1 MNKKWV
7 LVIIIVVLV
16 CFYWFFVRNNHKQE
30 QPKEQPITLQKHSQ
44 AFNDNINKVVNSYL
58 SLKDAFIDADTLQI
72 KAKAVDFI
80 AAINQIDTSEIK
92 KDTAAVYETIMAT
105 IIDVRSNAESILNQ
119 TDITEMRRDFSSLT
133 EMMFP
138 VFFNAIK
145 YEGPTLY
152 LQNCPMAFNDTEPA
166 NWISKTKEI
175 MNPYMGKKHPKYQSG
190 MLNCGETI
198 DTIKAK

>member
-1 MNKKWV
+1 MNKKWF
-7 LVIIIVVLV
+7 LVIILVVLV

-44 AFNDNINKVVNSYL
+44 AFNDNINKVVNSSL

-105 IIDVRSNAESILNQ
+105 IIDVRSNAESNLNQ

-145 YEGPTLY
+145 YEGQTLY

>member
-1 MNKKWV
+1 MNKKLV
-7 LVIIIVVLV
+7 LVIILVVLI
-16 CFYWFFVRNNHKQE
+16 CFYWFFVRNNHKQA
-30 QPKEQPITLQKHSQ
+30 QPKVQPITLQKHSP

-80 AAINQIDTSEIK
+80 ASINQIDTSEIK
-92 KDTAAVYETIMAT
+92 KDTAAVFETIMAT

-119 TDITEMRRDFSSLT
+119 ADITEMRRDFSSLT

>member
-1 MNKKWV
+1 MNKKWL
-7 LVIIIVVLV
+7 LVIIVVLGS
-16 CFYWFFVRNNHKQE
+16 CFYWFFIRNKHKQE
-30 QPKEQPITLQKHSQ
+30 QPKEQPISLKKHSS
-44 AFNDNINKVVNSYL
+44 AFNDNINKVVNSYP
-58 SLKDAFIDADTLQI
+58 SLKDAFIEADTIQI

-80 AAINQIDTSEIK
+80 DAVHQIDTSEIK
-92 KDTAAVYETIMAT
+92 KDTAAVFETIMAT
-105 IIDVRSNAESILNQ
+105 IGDVRSNAESILNQ

-138 VFFNAIK
+138 VFFNAIQ

-152 LQNCPMAFNDTEPA
+152 FQNCPMAFNDTEPA

-190 MLNCGETI
+190 MLNCGEII

>member
-7 LVIIIVVLV
+7 LVIILVVLI
-16 CFYWFFVRNNHKQE
+16 CFYWFFVRNNHKQA
-30 QPKEQPITLQKHSQ
+30 QPKVQPITLQKHSP

-80 AAINQIDTSEIK
+80 ASINQIDTSEIK
-92 KDTAAVYETIMAT
+92 KDTAAVFETIMAT

-119 TDITEMRRDFSSLT
+119 ADITEMRRDFSSLT

>member
-1 MNKKWV
+1 MNKKWF

-30 QPKEQPITLQKHSQ
+30 QPKEQPITLQKHSP
-44 AFNDNINKVVNSYL
+44 AFNDNINKVVNGYL
-58 SLKDAFIDADTLQI
+58 SLKDAFVEADTFQI
-72 KAKAVDFI
+72 KSKTKDFI
-80 AAINQIDTSEIK
+80 NSVNQIDTSEIK

-105 IIDVRSNAESILNQ
+105 ISDVRSNAESILNQ

-133 EMMFP
+133 EMLFP

>member
-1 MNKKWV
+1 MNKKWL
-7 LVIIIVVLV
+7 LVIVVVLGS
-16 CFYWFFVRNNHKQE
+16 CFYWFFIKNKHKQD
-30 QPKEQPITLQKHSQ
+30 QPKEQPISLKKHSS
-44 AFNDNINKVVNSYL
+44 AFNDNINKVVNCYL
-58 SLKDAFIDADTLQI
+58 LLKDAFIEADTIQI

-80 AAINQIDTSEIK
+80 DAVHQIDTSEFK
-92 KDTAAVYETIMAT
+92 KDTAAVFETIMAT
-105 IIDVRSNAESILNQ
+105 IGDVRSNAESILNQ

-138 VFFNAIK
+138 VFFNAIQ

-152 LQNCPMAFNDTEPA
+152 LQNCPMAFNDTESA

-190 MLNCGETI
+190 MLNCGEII

>member
-1 MNKKWV
+1 MNKKWL
-7 LVIIIVVLV
+7 LVIVVVLGS
-16 CFYWFFVRNNHKQE
+16 CFYWFFIKNKHKQD
-30 QPKEQPITLQKHSQ
+30 QPKEQPISLKKHSS
-44 AFNDNINKVVNSYL
+44 AFNDNINKVVNCYL
-58 SLKDAFIDADTLQI
+58 LLKDAFIEADTIQI

-80 AAINQIDTSEIK
+80 DAVHQIDTSEFK
-92 KDTAAVYETIMAT
+92 KDTAAVFETIMAT
-105 IIDVRSNAESILNQ
+105 IVDVRSNAESILNQ

-138 VFFNAIK
+138 VFFNAIQ

-152 LQNCPMAFNDTEPA
+152 LQNCPMAFNDTESA

-190 MLNCGETI
+190 MLNCGEII

>member
-1 MNKKWV
+1 MNKKWF
-7 LVIIIVVLV
+7 LVILVLLGG
-16 CFYWFFVRNNHKQE
+16 CYYWFFVRNKHKQE
-30 QPKEQPITLQKHSQ
+30 EPKEQPISLKKHSS
-44 AFNDNINKVVNSYL
+44 AFNDNINNVVNSYI
-58 SLKDAFIDADTLQI
+58 SLKDAFIEADTLQI
-72 KAKAVDFI
+72 KVKTADFI
-80 AAINQIDTSEIK
+80 AAVNHIDTLEIK
-92 KDTAAVYETIMAT
+92 EDTAAVFETIMAT
-105 IIDVRSNAESILNQ
+105 IGDVRSNAESILNQ

-138 VFFNAIK
+138 VFFNAIH

-190 MLNCGETI
+190 MLNCGEI
-198 DTIKAK
+198 VDTIKAK

>member
-7 LVIIIVVLV
+7 LVIILV
-16 CFYWFFVRNNHKQE
+16 ILICFYWFFVRNNHKQA
-30 QPKEQPITLQKHSQ
+30 QPKVQPITLQKHSP

-80 AAINQIDTSEIK
+80 ASINQIDTSEIK
-92 KDTAAVYETIMAT
+92 KDTAAVFETIMAT

-119 TDITEMRRDFSSLT
+119 ADITEMRRDFSSLT

>member
-1 MNKKWV
+1 MNKKWF
-7 LVIIIVVLV
+7 LVILIVVLG
-16 CFYWFFVRNNHKQE
+16 CFYWFSIRNKHKQE
-30 QPKEQPITLQKHSQ
+30 QPKEQPISLKKHSP

-58 SLKDAFIDADTLQI
+58 CLKDAFIEADTLQI
-72 KAKAVDFI
+72 KAKAIDFI
-80 AAINQIDTSEIK
+80 GAVNQIDTSEIK
-92 KDTAAVYETIMAT
+92 KDTAAVFETILAT
-105 IIDVRSNAESILNQ
+105 ISDVRSNAESILNQ
-119 TDITEMRRDFSSLT
+119 KDITEMRRDFSSLT

-138 VFFNAIK
+138 VFFNAIQ

-190 MLNCGETI
+190 MLNCGEII
-198 DTIKAK
+198 DTIKSK

>member
-1 MNKKWV
+1 MNKKWF
-7 LVIIIVVLV
+7 LVIIILFCG
-16 CFYWFFVRNNHKQE
+16 CFYWFFIRNKQKKE
-30 QPKEQPITLQKHSQ
+30 QPKEQPITLNKHST
-44 AFNDNINKVVNSYL
+44 AFNDNINKVINSYL
-58 SLKDAFIDADTLQI
+58 SLKDAFIESDTNHI
-72 KAKAVDFI
+72 KTKAADFI
-80 AAINQIDTSEIK
+80 TAVNQIDTLEIK
-92 KDTAAVYETIMAT
+92 KDSAAVLETIMAT
-105 IIDVRSNAESILNQ
+105 ITDVRSNAESILNQ

-138 VFFNAIK
+138 VFFNAIQ

>member
-7 LVIIIVVLV
+7 LVIILVVLV
-16 CFYWFFVRNNHKQE
+16 CFYWLFVRNNHKQE

-92 KDTAAVYETIMAT
+92 KDTAAVFETIMAT